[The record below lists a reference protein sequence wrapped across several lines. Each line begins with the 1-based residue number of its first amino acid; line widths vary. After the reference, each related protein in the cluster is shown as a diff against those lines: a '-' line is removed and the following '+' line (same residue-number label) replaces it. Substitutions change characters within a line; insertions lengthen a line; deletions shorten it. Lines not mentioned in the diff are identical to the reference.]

1 MSKKMSGRMARNILL
16 VFLYTIIGLLAINL
30 FHKEEEPNLKLES
43 LRNKYAIKDSSS
55 VDHSKF
61 TELQKEFKSPQ
72 EVTLACLECHNETHK
87 EIMASSH
94 WNWERASYIE
104 GRGIKSIGKK
114 NIINNFCIGTE
125 GNEQACSK
133 CHIGYGMTGDQYDFN
148 NKKNVDCMVCH
159 DQSDEYIKGSAMA
172 GYPAR
177 NVNLKKVAR
186 SVGNPTKSNCG
197 ACHFNGG
204 GGNNVKHG
212 DLETGTLGCTREVD
226 VHMAGNGM
234 DLECVDCHQTR
245 HHNIT
250 GQLYSVSS
258 NNINR
263 ATCEECHTTTPHM
276 SELLNTHTAKV
287 SCQACHIPVFAK
299 VNATKMEWDWS
310 QAGKLKDGKPYF
322 EEDSMGNHSYMSIKG
337 RFRWEKNVKPEYV
350 WFNGNAKHY
359 LLGDTIDDTKVVVL
373 NQLLGSHDDP
383 ESKII
388 PVKVHRGNQIYD
400 KKYKILIQPKLWAPN
415 KGDSAYWKDFDWN
428 KAAAAGMKTIGLPYS
443 GEYGFV
449 KTAMYWPVNHMVSP
463 KEKSLSCSACH
474 NRTDSRL
481 AALTDFYLPGR
492 DGHDL
497 LDQIGKIT
505 IFMAII
511 GVIIHGA
518 ARIFSS
524 LKLEQEEKRNGGS
537 DN

>member
-1 MSKKMSGRMARNILL
+1 MARNILL
-16 VFLYTIIGLLAINL
+16 VFMYTVIGLIAINI
-30 FHKEEEPNLKLES
+30 FHKEPEPNLKLES
-43 LRNKYAIKDSSS
+43 LRNTYAIKDSSS

-61 TELQKEFKSPQ
+61 VELQKEFKSPQ

-125 GNEQACSK
+125 SNEQACSK

-159 DQSDEYIKGSAMA
+159 DQSDEYIKGSSMA

-177 NVNLKKVAR
+177 SVNLTKVAR

-212 DLETGTLGCTREVD
+212 DLETGILGCTREVD

-234 DLECVDCHQTR
+234 DLECVDCHRTK

-263 ATCEECHTTTPHM
+263 VTCEECHTNTPHLY
-276 SELLNTHTAKV
+276 ELLNTHTAKV
-287 SCQACHIPVFAK
+287 SCQACHIPVYAK
-299 VNATKMEWDWS
+299 VNATKMEWYWS
-310 QAGKLKDGKPYF
+310 AAGKLKDGKPFF

-350 WFNGNAKHY
+350 WFNGNASHY
-359 LLGDTIDDTKVVVL
+359 LLGDTLDDSKVVVL
-373 NQLLGSHDDP
+373 NKLYGSHDDP

-388 PVKVHRGNQIYD
+388 PVKIHRGDQIYD
-400 KKYKILIQPKLWAPN
+400 KEYKWLIQPKLWAPN

-428 KAAAAGMKTIGLPYS
+428 KAAAAGMKTIGMPYS
-443 GEYGFV
+443 GKYGFV
-449 KTAMYWPVNHMVSP
+449 KTEMYWPVNHMVSP
-463 KEKSLSCSACH
+463 KEASLSCSECH
-474 NRTDSRL
+474 NRTNSRL

-497 LDQIGKIT
+497 LDEIGKIT
-505 IFMAII
+505 ILLAVV
-511 GVIIHGA
+511 GVIIHGS
-518 ARIFSS
+518 ARVFSS
-524 LKLEQEEKRNGGS
+524 FKLEQEEKKNGKGTEHEHKA
-537 DN
+537 